1 MFKTVRLIDLEIDKT
16 ISTRKLVD
24 PKALEH
30 PTFKYRVEVDSLA
43 EMLRERIVST
53 ASLLEHRAIEELRGY
68 LQTGSIEFRLIL
80 AQTSETDRRSN
91 DR

>member
-30 PTFKYRVEVDSLA
+30 PTFKYRSEVDRIIDLA
-43 EMLRERIVST
+43 SFLKD
-53 ASLLEHRAIEELRGY
+53 RAIEGLRGY
-68 LQTGSIEFRLIL
+68 LQTGSIELRLIL
-80 AQTSETDRRSN
+80 GQISETDRRSN

>member
-16 ISTRKLVD
+16 TRTSKLVD

-30 PTFKYRVEVDSLA
+30 PTLKYRVEVDSLI
-43 EMLRERIVST
+43 ETLRERIVGI
-53 ASLLEHRAIEELRGY
+53 ASPLEHRAAERLRGY
-68 LQTGSIEFRLIL
+68 LQTGSIELRLIL